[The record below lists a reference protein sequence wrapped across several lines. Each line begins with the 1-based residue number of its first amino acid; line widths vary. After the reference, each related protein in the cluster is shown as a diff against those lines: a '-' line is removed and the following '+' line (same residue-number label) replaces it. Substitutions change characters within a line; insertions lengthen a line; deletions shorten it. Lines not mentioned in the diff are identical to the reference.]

1 MGHVGDIVPY
11 YLRQIGDINLFD
23 GQTVGLSIVHA
34 GLSLVTCLILLA
46 LASLTIR
53 ARPERPEN
61 RFMFVLLVAEAY
73 RVMVAWYNIYPFEGS
88 PEFIEF
94 VQYFRIGWYIC
105 GLTCVMMYVC
115 TVSFY
120 PIKGLEFMTKP
131 IIKNNLWWAIPSIA
145 TLVFTSLILLS
156 PNGTVDVIGG
166 AYHVY
171 CAEGTVSQP
180 AEIISSKGS
189 PDLVG
194 VCEDYAPYVYMV
206 PGNSTAGQLLLVLP
220 VFSAFFAMIF
230 MRKSWKSLAQD
241 PETENQAIE
250 ARSLFIGF
258 AGKAIIKGAMTIGII
273 SMVIIFG
280 DWNLADVG
288 TVKQEYGEQALS
300 IYVFILY
307 GFLFSILLTGM
318 LEGFMFTY
326 GILKNEILGVDETLR
341 KTFSTAIFATLG
353 GVSLLVASEIMEDI
367 LGGGGLIGAVV
378 VGLPLIVLRKPIF
391 AAINSFSTVLMPEAF
406 TKAELSYIEAY
417 EIAMEDRIITD
428 EERKFLKLSA
438 KTLGLD
444 QDRIDYI
451 ESWYNSNLEDEE
463 E

>member
-1 MGHVGDIVPY
+1 MSHVGDLVPY
-11 YLRQIGDINLFD
+11 YLRHLGDIDIVN
-23 GQTVGLSIVHA
+23 GHTVGLSIIHA
-34 GLSLVTCLILLA
+34 ALSLITCLVLLA

-53 ARPERPEN
+53 ARPNRPEN
-61 RFMFVLLVAEAY
+61 RFMFVLLVAESY
-73 RVMVAWYNIYPFEGS
+73 RVMVTWYNIYPFKGS

-94 VQYFRIGWYIC
+94 MQYFRIGWYIC
-105 GLTCVMMYVC
+105 GLTCIMMYVS

-120 PIKGLEFMTKP
+120 PIKGLEFMTNPK
-131 IIKNNLWWAIPSIA
+131 IKNNLWWAIPCIA
-145 TLVFTSLILLS
+145 ILIMTSLIVFS
-156 PNGTVDVIGG
+156 PGGSVDVIGG

-220 VFSAFFAMIF
+220 VFSAVIAMIF
-230 MRKSWKSLAQD
+230 MRKSWKTLAQD
-241 PETENQAIE
+241 PDKENQATE

-258 AGKAIIKGAMTIGII
+258 AGKAIIKGAMTFGII
-273 SMVIIFG
+273 SMVVVFG
-280 DWNLADVG
+280 DWNLADV
-288 TVKQEYGEQALS
+288 TTISEEYGDNAFTL
-300 IYVFILY
+300 YLFILY
-307 GFLFSILLTGM
+307 GFLFSILFTGM

-326 GILKNEILGVDETLR
+326 GVLKNDILGIDEKLR

-353 GVSLLVASEIMEDI
+353 GISLLVASEIVEDF

-378 VGLPLIVLRKPIF
+378 VGVPLIMLRRPIF
-391 AAINSFSTVLMPEAF
+391 VVINNFSTFLMPETF
-406 TKAELSYIEAY
+406 TKADQSYIEAY
-417 EIAMEDRIITD
+417 EIAMEDRIITE

-451 ESWYNSNLEDEE
+451 ESWYNANLAGEE

>member
-1 MGHVGDIVPY
+1 MSHVGDLVSY
-11 YLRQIGDINLFD
+11 YLRHLGDIDIVN
-23 GQTVGLSIVHA
+23 GHTVGLSIIHA
-34 GLSLVTCLILLA
+34 ALSLITCLVLLA

-53 ARPERPEN
+53 ARPNRPEN
-61 RFMFVLLVAEAY
+61 RFMFVLLVAESY
-73 RVMVAWYNIYPFEGS
+73 RVMVTWYNIYPFEGS

-94 VQYFRIGWYIC
+94 MQYFRIGWYIC
-105 GLTCVMMYVC
+105 GLTCIMMYVS

-120 PIKGLEFMTKP
+120 PIKGLEFMTNPK
-131 IIKNNLWWAIPSIA
+131 IKNNLWWAIPCIA
-145 TLVFTSLILLS
+145 ILIMTSLIVLS
-156 PNGTVDVIGG
+156 PGGSVDVIGG

-220 VFSAFFAMIF
+220 VFSAVIAMIF
-230 MRKSWKSLAQD
+230 MRKSWKTLAQD
-241 PETENQAIE
+241 PDKQNQATE

-258 AGKAIIKGAMTIGII
+258 AGKAIIKGAMTFGII
-273 SMVIIFG
+273 SMVIVFG
-280 DWNLADVG
+280 DWNLADV
-288 TVKQEYGEQALS
+288 TTISEEYGDNAFTL
-300 IYVFILY
+300 YLFILY
-307 GFLFSILLTGM
+307 GFLFSILFTGM

-326 GILKNEILGVDETLR
+326 GVLKNDILGIDEKLR

-353 GVSLLVASEIMEDI
+353 GISLLVASEIVEDF

-378 VGLPLIVLRKPIF
+378 VGVPLILLRRPIF
-391 AAINSFSTVLMPEAF
+391 VVINNFSTFLMPETF
-406 TKAELSYIEAY
+406 TKADQSYIEAY
-417 EIAMEDRIITD
+417 EIAMEDRIITE

-451 ESWYNSNLEDEE
+451 ESWYNANLTGEE

>member
-1 MGHVGDIVPY
+1 MSHVGDLVSY
-11 YLRQIGDINLFD
+11 YLRHLGDIDIVN
-23 GQTVGLSIVHA
+23 GHTVGLSIIHA
-34 GLSLVTCLILLA
+34 ALSLITCLVLLA

-53 ARPERPEN
+53 ARPNRPEN
-61 RFMFVLLVAEAY
+61 RFMFVLLVAESY
-73 RVMVAWYNIYPFEGS
+73 RVMVTWYNIYPFEGS

-94 VQYFRIGWYIC
+94 MQYFRIGWYIC
-105 GLTCVMMYVC
+105 GLTCIMMYIS

-120 PIKGLEFMTKP
+120 PIKGLEFMTNPK
-131 IIKNNLWWAIPSIA
+131 IKNNLWWAIPCIA
-145 TLVFTSLILLS
+145 ILIMTSLIVLS
-156 PNGTVDVIGG
+156 PGGSVDVIGG

-220 VFSAFFAMIF
+220 VFSAVIAMIF
-230 MRKSWKSLAQD
+230 MRKSWKTLAQD
-241 PETENQAIE
+241 PDKQNQATE

-258 AGKAIIKGAMTIGII
+258 AGKAIIKGAMTFGII
-273 SMVIIFG
+273 SMVIVFG
-280 DWNLADVG
+280 DWNLADV
-288 TVKQEYGEQALS
+288 TTISEEYGDNAFTL
-300 IYVFILY
+300 YLFILY
-307 GFLFSILLTGM
+307 GFLFSILFTGM

-326 GILKNEILGVDETLR
+326 GVLKNDILGIDEKLR

-353 GVSLLVASEIMEDI
+353 GISLLVASEIVEDF

-378 VGLPLIVLRKPIF
+378 VGVPLILLRRPIF
-391 AAINSFSTVLMPEAF
+391 VVINNFSTFLMPETF
-406 TKAELSYIEAY
+406 TKADQSYIEAY
-417 EIAMEDRIITD
+417 EIAMEDRIITE

-451 ESWYNSNLEDEE
+451 ESWYNANLTGEE

>member
-1 MGHVGDIVPY
+1 MSHVGDIVPY
-11 YLRQIGDINLFD
+11 YLRHLGDINLFN
-23 GQTVGLSIVHA
+23 GHTVGLSIIHA
-34 GLSLVTCLILLA
+34 ALSLVTCLVLLA
-46 LASLTIR
+46 LAWLTIR

-73 RVMVAWYNIYPFEGS
+73 RVMVTWYNIYPFEGS
-88 PEFIEF
+88 PEFIELM
-94 VQYFRIGWYIC
+94 QTFRVGWYIC
-105 GLTCVMMYVC
+105 GLTCIMMYVC

-145 TLVFTSLILLS
+145 TVAFTSLILLS
-156 PNGTVDVIGG
+156 PGGTVDVIGG

-171 CAEGTVSQP
+171 CAEGMTSQP

-206 PGNSTAGQLLLVLP
+206 PGNSTVGQLLLVLP
-220 VFSAFFAMIF
+220 VFSAVIAMVF

-241 PETENQAIE
+241 PETESQAIE

-258 AGKAIIKGAMTIGII
+258 AGKAIIKGAMVFGIV

-280 DWNLADVG
+280 DWNLADVA
-288 TVKQEYGEQALS
+288 TVSDEYGDRALT
-300 IYVFILY
+300 IYLFILY
-307 GFLFSILLTGM
+307 GFLFSILFTGM

-326 GILKNEILGVDETLR
+326 GVLKNEILGIDETLR

-353 GVSLLVASEIMEDI
+353 GVSLLVASELMED
-367 LGGGGLIGAVV
+367 LVGGGGLIGGLI

-391 AAINSFSTVLMPEAF
+391 GAINNFSTVLMPEAF
-406 TKAELSYIEAY
+406 TKGELSYIEAY
-417 EIAMEDRIITD
+417 EIAMEDRIITK
-428 EERKFLKLSA
+428 EERKFLKLQA
-438 KTLGLD
+438 KALGLD
-444 QDRIDYI
+444 EDRIVYI
-451 ESWYNSNLEDEE
+451 ESWYDSNLENEE

>member
-1 MGHVGDIVPY
+1 MSHVGDLVSY
-11 YLRQIGDINLFD
+11 YLRHLGDID
-23 GQTVGLSIVHA
+23 IVKGHTVGLSIIHA
-34 GLSLVTCLILLA
+34 ALSLIVCLVLLA

-53 ARPERPEN
+53 ARPNRPEN
-61 RFMFVLLVAEAY
+61 RFMFVLLVAESY
-73 RVMVAWYNIYPFEGS
+73 RVMVTWYNIYPFEGS

-94 VQYFRIGWYIC
+94 MQYFRIGWYIC
-105 GLTCVMMYVC
+105 GLTCIMMYVS

-120 PIKGLEFMTKP
+120 PIKGLEFMTNPK
-131 IIKNNLWWAIPSIA
+131 IKNNLWWAIPSIA
-145 TLVFTSLILLS
+145 ILIMTSLIVLS
-156 PNGTVDVIGG
+156 PGGSVDVIGG

-220 VFSAFFAMIF
+220 VFSAVIAMIF
-230 MRKSWKSLAQD
+230 MRKSWKTLAQD
-241 PETENQAIE
+241 PDKENQATE

-258 AGKAIIKGAMTIGII
+258 AGKAIIKGAMTFGIL
-273 SMVIIFG
+273 SMVVEFG
-280 DWNLADVG
+280 AWNLADV
-288 TVKQEYGEQALS
+288 TTISEEYGDDALTL
-300 IYVFILY
+300 YLFILY
-307 GFLFSILLTGM
+307 GFLFSILFTGM

-326 GILKNEILGVDETLR
+326 GVLKNDILGIDEKLR

-353 GVSLLVASEIMEDI
+353 GISLLVASEIVEDL
-367 LGGGGLIGAVV
+367 LGGGGIIGAVV
-378 VGLPLIVLRKPIF
+378 VGVPLITLRRPIF
-391 AAINSFSTVLMPEAF
+391 VFINNFSTFLMPETF
-406 TKAELSYIEAY
+406 TKAEESYIEAY
-417 EIAMEDRIITD
+417 EIAMEDRIITE

-444 QDRIDYI
+444 QDRIEYI
-451 ESWYNSNLEDEE
+451 ESWYNANLADEE

>member
-1 MGHVGDIVPY
+1 MSHVGDIVPY
-11 YLRQIGDINLFD
+11 YLRHLGDINLFK
-23 GQTVGLSIVHA
+23 GHTVGLSIIHA
-34 GLSLVTCLILLA
+34 ALSLVTCLVLLA
-46 LASLTIR
+46 LAWLTIR

-73 RVMVAWYNIYPFEGS
+73 RVMVTWYNIYPFEGS
-88 PEFIEF
+88 PEFIELM
-94 VQYFRIGWYIC
+94 QTFRVGWYIC
-105 GLTCVMMYVC
+105 GLTCIMMYVC

-145 TLVFTSLILLS
+145 TVAFTSLILLS
-156 PNGTVDVIGG
+156 PGGTVDVIGG

-171 CAEGTVSQP
+171 CAEGMTSQP
-180 AEIISSKGS
+180 AQIISSEGS

-206 PGNSTAGQLLLVLP
+206 PGNSTVGQLLLVLP
-220 VFSAFFAMIF
+220 VFSAVIAMVF

-241 PETENQAIE
+241 PETESQAIE

-258 AGKAIIKGAMTIGII
+258 AGKAIIKGAMVFGIV

-280 DWNLADVG
+280 DWNLADVA
-288 TVKQEYGEQALS
+288 TVSDEYGDQALT
-300 IYVFILY
+300 IYLFILY
-307 GFLFSILLTGM
+307 GFLFSILFTGM

-326 GILKNEILGVDETLR
+326 GVLKNEILGIDETLR

-353 GVSLLVASEIMEDI
+353 GVSLLVASEMMED
-367 LGGGGLIGAVV
+367 LVGGGGLIGGLI

-391 AAINSFSTVLMPEAF
+391 SAINSFSTVLMPEAF

-417 EIAMEDRIITD
+417 EIAMEDRIITN
-428 EERKFLKLSA
+428 EERKFLKLQA
-438 KTLGLD
+438 KALGLD
-444 QDRIDYI
+444 DDRIVYI
-451 ESWYNSNLEDEE
+451 ESWYDSNLENEE

>member
-11 YLRQIGDINLFD
+11 YLRQIGDIDLFN

-34 GLSLVTCLILLA
+34 GLSLVTCLVLLA

-61 RFMFVLLVAEAY
+61 RFMFVLFVAEAY

-145 TLVFTSLILLS
+145 TIVFTSLILLS
-156 PNGTVDVIGG
+156 PGGTVDVIGG

-206 PGNSTAGQLLLVLP
+206 PGNSTAGQLL
-220 VFSAFFAMIF
+220 IF
-230 MRKSWKSLAQD
+230 MRKSWKSLVKD

-273 SMVIIFG
+273 AMVIIFG

-288 TVKQEYGEQALS
+288 TVKQEYGEQALT

-307 GFLFSILLTGM
+307 GFLFSILFTGM

-326 GILKNEILGVDETLR
+326 GILKNEILGIDETLR

-353 GVSLLVASEIMEDI
+353 GVSLLIASELMEDF
-367 LGGGGLIGAVV
+367 LGGGGLIGAVI

-417 EIAMEDRIITD
+417 EIAMEDKIITE

-451 ESWYNSNLEDEE
+451 ESWYDSNLEDEE